1 VGSGIISQ
9 RVGMTFP
16 REDAIERRA
25 TNVWKTIRVEE
36 QLKLTLEEF
45 TVRVDQTKPKRNY
58 TPDELALI
66 FEKLKNDLFAS
77 RI

>member
-1 VGSGIISQ
+1 
-9 RVGMTFP
+9 MTFP

-36 QLKLTLEEF
+36 QLKLTFEEF

-58 TPDELALI
+58 PPDELALI
-66 FEKLKNDLFAS
+66 FEKLKTIFLRPES
-77 RI
+77 EQPPELER